1 MVENDTDL
9 LCAFVNTRDVEDRTD
24 QLAAPADLDRWLAA
38 NGITAD
44 PATAGELRR
53 AVELRE
59 ALREQLRA
67 HHDRPDHP
75 GTLHP
80 GTEHPETEHPRT
92 ERPTAGPGT
101 AAGAGGDAGL
111 SALLGSLPVQL
122 GFTGTEPAVTSRG
135 SSASAGLAALGV
147 AMLRSSLQGRWTRL
161 KVCSSDT
168 CQWAFY
174 DTTRNGSRNW
184 CSMRVCGNRQK
195 TKAYRERLRPPEP
208 PAPPAP
214 PPPPARHR

>member
-67 HHDRPDHP
+67 HHDRADQTRRP
-75 GTLHP
+75 
-80 GTEHPETEHPRT
+80 EHAAT
-92 ERPTAGPGT
+92 GPGT

-147 AMLRSSLQGRWTRL
+147 AMLRSALQGRWTRL